1 MVYKTEEQLKDE
13 AIYLIVEQLRAAE
26 MRQGC
31 TNYTFYAEILLNQL
45 EPIIFSYAPLPES
58 IQWALNSGDGV
69 YRP

>member
-1 MVYKTEEQLKDE
+1 MSYKSKDE
-13 AIYLIVEQLRAAE
+13 LRLEALYLITEQLRATE

-31 TNYTFYAEILLNQL
+31 TNYSFYAEILLKQL
-45 EPIIFSYAPLPES
+45 EPIIHEYAPLPES

>member
-1 MVYKTEEQLKDE
+1 MKETVKQD
-13 AIYLIVEQLRAAE
+13 IVNRLTNALQQAE

-31 TNYTFYAEILLNQL
+31 TNHSYYAEILAK
-45 EPIIFSYAPLPES
+45 EIIPIIEDQAPLPES